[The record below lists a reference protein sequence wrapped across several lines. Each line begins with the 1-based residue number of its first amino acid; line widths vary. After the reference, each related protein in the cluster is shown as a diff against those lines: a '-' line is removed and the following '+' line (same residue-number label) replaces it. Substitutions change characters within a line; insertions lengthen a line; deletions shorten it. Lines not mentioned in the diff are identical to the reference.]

1 MKLNRIVSICAVVF
15 FGASTAIYAANVTET
30 DKLEEKNAVES
41 FEQESKDNMAEH
53 KQLPE
58 TELHVQDEVKPE
70 EVQEEKKEETEEST
84 KQQKDNETIS
94 VAGAV
99 ENTANIPRGTET
111 ESFDP
116 KSLIPPG
123 NDEGWAGQFLKYSI
137 FYYDAAGAKQIV
149 TKVNADGTFLS
160 EDLGVW
166 LKRQNVYDISVLE
179 TYENFQNCK
188 KLLYKS
194 RPENQQSVEF
204 EPTDDTDYIP
214 FEMLVSPGE
223 TLIYQ
228 GGYVETVDEV
238 YPDGSF
244 TTDYVSE

>member
-1 MKLNRIVSICAVVF
+1 MKLKRIVSLCAVIVF
-15 FGASTAIYAANVTET
+15 GTSTAIYAANVTET

-41 FEQESKDNMAEH
+41 FEQESKDSMAEN
-53 KQLPE
+53 KQFPE
-58 TELHVQDEVKPE
+58 MELHVQDEVKPE
-70 EVQEEKKEETEEST
+70 EVQEEKKEDTEEST
-84 KQQKDNETIS
+84 EKQKDQESIN

-99 ENTANIPRGTET
+99 ENTANISRETET
-111 ESFDP
+111 EYFDP

-123 NDEGWAGQFLKYSI
+123 NEEGWAGQFLKYSI

-149 TKVNADGTFLS
+149 TKVNEDGTFLS

-166 LKRQNVYDISVLE
+166 LKRQNVYNISVLE
-179 TYENFQNCK
+179 TYEKFENCK

-194 RPENQQSVEF
+194 RPENQQSAEF